1 MTMMIHTRADGFVR
15 TSIKVP
21 SPIQKGDV
29 IPRSWLALPRTKA
42 EAISRALPWYFTGE
56 ECPLGHVSIRVV
68 HRSQCPACAKA
79 SNRARSL
86 GPRLPCTSV
95 GE

>member
-1 MTMMIHTRADGFVR
+1 MMQVHIPAHGFVR

-21 SPIQKGDV
+21 DPIARGDV

-42 EAISRALPWYFTGE
+42 GAIARELPWYFTGE
-56 ECPLGHVSIRVV
+56 ECPAGHVSIRVV
-68 HRSQCPACAKA
+68 HRSQCPACVKA
-79 SNRARSL
+79 SNKARGL
-86 GPRLPCTSV
+86 GPRLPVTTI